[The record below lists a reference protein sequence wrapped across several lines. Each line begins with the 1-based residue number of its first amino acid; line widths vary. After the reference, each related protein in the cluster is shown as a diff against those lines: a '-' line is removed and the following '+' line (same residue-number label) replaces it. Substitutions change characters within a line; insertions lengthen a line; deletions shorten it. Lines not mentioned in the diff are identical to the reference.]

1 MRQCG
6 IFGRATDKSRNG
18 YGCANYGTGEKNH
31 AARKHR
37 LYQDLLAI
45 RKAWRRAT
53 KLQRLWSLDLKLGHI
68 LQRTCENA
76 AGRRKKLARAI
87 PGYGQCE
94 QRPRDL

>member
-76 AGRRKKLARAI
+76 AGR
-87 PGYGQCE
+87 
-94 QRPRDL
+94 